1 MSEVKA
7 AVAEKSVFSNPF
19 ADVDMQP
26 VQVAG
31 EDVAKVAVRVK
42 NDNGEFKLA
51 GILGKDYSI
60 HKNSLAKDVASD
72 IMSRSGME
80 WSNLK
85 TLWDG
90 KKYADYFYTSN
101 PITEIKNGAV
111 YPLHLG
117 MMLRNS
123 YDGSSKFG
131 MEFFVMNQI
140 CMNQYIARKIM
151 GYFAVRHTG
160 TNNFDIQDA
169 LQNVSVGATRLTQ
182 LAPRIENLI
191 GKDLTTADITA
202 AASSDLIPASHWGVA
217 LETLNKELDAGKI
230 FGLYQALTYVTSHK
244 MQGFKAI
251 GAGDAVTEYFFKKY
265 ETV

>member
-1 MSEVKA
+1 MSEAKV

-26 VQVAG
+26 VHVAG

-60 HKNSLAKDVASD
+60 HKNSLVKDVASD
-72 IMSRSGME
+72 IMTRSGMA
-80 WSNLK
+80 WTNLK
-85 TLWDG
+85 TIWDG
-90 KKYADYFYTSN
+90 KKYADYFYTSD

-131 MEFFVMNQI
+131 LEFFVMNQI
-140 CMNQYIARKIM
+140 CMNQYIARKTM

-160 TNNFDIQDA
+160 VNNFDIQDA
-169 LQNVSVGATRLTQ
+169 LQNVSLGATRLTQ
-182 LAPRIENLI
+182 LAPRLENLI
-191 GKDLTTADITA
+191 SRDLTVDDITA
-202 AASSDLIPASHWGVA
+202 AASNNLIPPTYWGAA
-217 LETLNKELDAGKI
+217 LDTLSKEVDHGKI
-230 FGLYQALTYVTSHK
+230 FGLYQALTFVTSHK
-244 MQGFKAI
+244 ISGFAAI
-251 GAGDAVTEYFFKKY
+251 GKGDDVTEYFFNKY
-265 ETV
+265 NS